1 MTIHHLVPDC
11 LPQSDVAACCAALHA
26 NAKQGKLTG
35 IAFVAYIEG
44 QGFIA
49 NSAGNAYNN
58 LTLT

>member
-35 IAFVAYIEG
+35 IAFVAKLKAKGSSPIP
-44 QGFIA
+44 QA
-49 NSAGNAYNN
+49 V
-58 LTLT
+58 LTTIRT